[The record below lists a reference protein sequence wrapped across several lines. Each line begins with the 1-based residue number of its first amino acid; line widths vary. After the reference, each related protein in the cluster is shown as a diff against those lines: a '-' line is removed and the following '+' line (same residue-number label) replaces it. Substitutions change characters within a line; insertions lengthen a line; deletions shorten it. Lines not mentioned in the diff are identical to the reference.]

1 MAAMVDV
8 IVIGAGIAGLA
19 AARGLVS
26 KGCSV
31 VVVEARDRTGG
42 RIHTRD
48 GFDVGAHW
56 IHGTEGNPLTNLAR
70 REGLPTYFVGGD
82 STYTGGWDRIVFPGH
97 ADEEK
102 DRSIVVAD
110 MLMDAL
116 DAARGVPDR
125 SLHDAVEAVLPTLP
139 LDAAD
144 AARARWHLNLLVRE
158 DCATDSSRLSA
169 RHWDE
174 GFEVYGYGDS
184 ILLDGFQA
192 ITDRLAAG
200 LDIRLG
206 TVVRR
211 IEHDA
216 DGVRLLT
223 DRGEF
228 RARQAVV
235 TLPLG
240 VLKAGA
246 VEFDPPLPEAK
257 RAAIER
263 LGFGTLAK
271 VGLEFDRVFWPPTV
285 YVFGLDGGS
294 GDGATVAVSKAA
306 IDGTPLLVL
315 LAGGALGRQVEA
327 LGDADA
333 CAWALGQVRRA
344 FGDSIPAPVAV
355 HRTGWSRDPFALGSY
370 SFIAVGASTA
380 DMATLAAPVDDRLFF
395 AGEATNPTQWAVA
408 HGAYVS
414 GLREAARI
422 TGDAALLPP
431 RNFTEN
437 RRWRAQLGRASRFFN
452 LRIAAIDAGELAE
465 RTRLLAGCDS
475 FAGIAPAELRLLAT
489 MLEPRVLGPGDWLC
503 RAGDEAGGVF
513 VVAAGQLEVFLD
525 EHAERVRVQGPGELT
540 GEYGLFVGRRRTASI
555 RALGAATV
563 YALDY
568 TRFERFLLAF
578 PQASLALLRRAVTAL
593 A

>member
-1 MAAMVDV
+1 MIDV
-8 IVIGAGIAGLA
+8 VVIGAGIAGLA
-19 AARGLVS
+19 AARALVS
-26 KGCSV
+26 KGLRV

-48 GFDVGAHW
+48 RFDVGAHW

-70 REGLPTYFVGGD
+70 REGLATYFVGGD
-82 STYTGGWDRIVFPGH
+82 STYTGGWDRIVFPGRP
-97 ADEEK
+97 DEEK

-116 DAARGVPDR
+116 DAARGRADR

-144 AARARWHLNLLVRE
+144 ARRVRWHLNLLVRE
-158 DCATDSSRLSA
+158 DCATDSTRLSA

-184 ILLDGFQA
+184 ILLDGFQSL
-192 ITDRLAAG
+192 TDRLAAD

-216 DGVRLLT
+216 GGVRVIA
-223 DRGEF
+223 DGAEF
-228 RARQAVV
+228 RARRAVV

-240 VLKAGA
+240 VLKAGT
-246 VEFDPPLPEAK
+246 VEFDPPLPPAK
-257 RAAIER
+257 REAIGR

-271 VGLEFDRVFWPPTV
+271 VGLEFERVFWPPLV

-294 GDGATVAVSKAA
+294 GDGATVAVSKAP

-315 LAGGALGRQVEA
+315 LAGGALGREVEA
-327 LGDADA
+327 LGDDEARD
-333 CAWALGQVRRA
+333 WALGQLRRA
-344 FGDSIPAPVAV
+344 FGDAVPAPVAV

-370 SFIAVGASTA
+370 SFVAVGSSAA
-380 DMATLAAPVDDRLFF
+380 DLAALAEPVDERLFF

-422 TGDAALLPP
+422 TGEAALLPP

-465 RTRLLAGCDS
+465 RTRLLAGCGP
-475 FAGIAPAELRLLAT
+475 FAGIAPEELRLLAT
-489 MLEPRVLGPGDWLC
+489 MLEPRALGPDDWLC

-513 VVAAGQLEVFLD
+513 LVASGRLEVFLD
-525 EHAERVRVQGPGELT
+525 ERADRVRVHGPGELT
-540 GEYGLFVGRRRTASI
+540 GEYGLFVGGRRTASI
-555 RALGAATV
+555 RALEAATV
-563 YALDY
+563 YELDY